1 MKLGRH
7 VLSQVIYSLPKIQLN
22 QNSETISSPKNDHP
36 QGLLYAQT
44 AESQTEGGGGKKLL
58 RYNVPLDNPQTNEA
72 LSIERLQV

>member
-44 AESQTEGGGGKKLL
+44 AESQTEGGGGKNSSDIMSHLTILK
-58 RYNVPLDNPQTNEA
+58 PTKHSA
-72 LSIERLQV
+72 

>member
-44 AESQTEGGGGKKLL
+44 AESQTEGGEKT
-58 RYNVPLDNPQTNEA
+58 PQ
-72 LSIERLQV
+72 I